1 MGKEG
6 LRKSLNK
13 IDENLDDLVRKVWD
27 TPLEMNQSPEAISN
41 EIRKTSESSSNKIS
55 KESKRYDIKGFLKW
69 LFTEFF

>member
-13 IDENLDDLVRKVWD
+13 IDENLDDLVRKVGD
-27 TPLEMNQSPEAISN
+27 TPLEMNQTPETISN
-41 EIRKTSESSSNKIS
+41 EIRKISDASTNYIS
-55 KESKRYDIKGFLKW
+55 KESKGYDVKGFLKW